1 METILYCTYALLIS
15 ILKETLNRGMVM
27 DNTKFINELKKELKK
42 LTFEDSTDD
51 KIKVMNQIRAIVET
65 LKAYDAISILDGF
78 SEEEFLERFK
88 TECPD
93 IFKAQ

>member
-1 METILYCTYALLIS
+1 
-15 ILKETLNRGMVM
+15 M

-51 KIKVMNQIRAIVET
+51 KIKVMNQIRAIIET
-65 LKAYDAISILDGF
+65 LKTYDAIPVLDGF

-88 TECPD
+88 VAYPD
-93 IFKAQ
+93 IFKEQ